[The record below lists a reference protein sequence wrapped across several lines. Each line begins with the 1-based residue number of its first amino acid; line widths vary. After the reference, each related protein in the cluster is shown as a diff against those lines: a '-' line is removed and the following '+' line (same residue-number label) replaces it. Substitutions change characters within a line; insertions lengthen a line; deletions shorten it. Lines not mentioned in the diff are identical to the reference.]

1 MSNILTYPTIP
12 IVAGDDVM
20 IISDVSIEG
29 NPTRSVSVDQL
40 GAYIGAGGG
49 GPAGVTS
56 LNTLIGAINLVGGT
70 DINLATVGNTIT
82 INSTGGAGAGTVTSV
97 STSIPASSSLDIA
110 VTNPTIAPLITFTW
124 AGTAGQYINGLGVA
138 TNLSTIP
145 TSLTLAVT
153 RTTGDATLT
162 GNVLDIPNYG
172 SGGGTVT
179 SLVVNRTS
187 GDSTLIAGVL
197 NIPNYADTTD
207 FDVAS
212 DTGTTSTM
220 AAGNTLTISGGTG
233 INTVGASNPGGS
245 QSTINLSDIAGVAG
259 NYTNSNLTVDGQGR
273 ITGVSSGSGGS
284 GVTQI
289 VAGTNITVNP
299 SGGTGV
305 VTVNSTDQ
313 FTGTVTSVGISSNH
327 LTVGNTPITSNGTIS
342 VNVPVSG
349 VTAGVYT
356 NANITVDQYGFV
368 TSAANGSG
376 GGGTVTSVTGN
387 QGIVMTGSS
396 AAPVVNVDY
405 AGTNNYILTG
415 TQVIPSTPQLTI
427 SDNMPFSTIRT
438 GQAVYYTTLADVIET
453 GNGYKSIALRLQA
466 NGSLAPTITMVKN
479 DLGSTISATKVAVGS
494 YILSTSGGNGNFGSN
509 VIAFIENPNEIGTA
523 PNVFP
528 QTTVIRLKQ
537 PTEIS
542 VRSYNANLLPGALA
556 DLVGTWDICVEIR
569 IYP

>member
-1 MSNILTYPTIP
+1 MSNILTYPLIP

-56 LNTLIGAINLVGGT
+56 LNTKVGAITLVGGT
-70 DINLATVGNTIT
+70 NITLGTVGNTIT
-82 INSTGGAGAGTVTSV
+82 INSGAGGGTVTSV
-97 STSIPASSSLDIA
+97 AATFGGNAFSLA
-110 VTNPTIAPLITFTW
+110 GSPITA
-124 AGTAGQYINGLGVA
+124 AGTLAITPTGGATQYVNGLG
-138 TNLSTIP
+138 NLALLSSIP
-145 TSLTLAVT
+145 TSVTLT
-153 RTTGDATLT
+153 TTGTTGVATLT
-162 GNVLDIPNYG
+162 GNVLNIPNYSSG
-172 SGGGTVT
+172 GGGGTVT
-179 SLVVNRTS
+179 SLTTTGTTGVA
-187 GDSTLIAGVL
+187 TLAAGVL

-220 AAGNTLTISGGTG
+220 AAGKTLTISGGTG

-273 ITGVSSGSGGS
+273 ITGASSGGS

-313 FTGTVTSVGISSNH
+313 FTGTVTSV
-327 LTVGNTPITSNGTIS
+327 
-342 VNVPVSG
+342 
-349 VTAGVYT
+349 
-356 NANITVDQYGFV
+356 
-368 TSAANGSG
+368 
-376 GGGTVTSVTGN
+376 TGN

-415 TQVIPSTPQLTI
+415 TQVTPSTPQLTI
-427 SDNMPFSTIRT
+427 SDNMPFSTIRA
-438 GQAVYYTTLADVIET
+438 GEVVYYTTVADVVET
-453 GNGYKSIALRLQA
+453 GNGYKSVALRLSP
-466 NGSLAPTITMVKN
+466 NGSLAPTVTVVKN
-479 DLGSTISATKVAVGS
+479 DLGSTISATKSAVGS
-494 YILSTSGGNGNFGSN
+494 YILSTSGGSGNFGSN

-523 PNVFP
+523 PNIFP
-528 QTTVIRLKQ
+528 QTTTIRLKAA
-537 PTEIS
+537 TEIS
-542 VRSYNANLLPGALA
+542 VRSYNANLLPGGLA
-556 DLVGTWDICVEIR
+556 DLVGTFDICVEIR
-569 IYP
+569 IYS

>member
-1 MSNILTYPTIP
+1 
-12 IVAGDDVM
+12 
-20 IISDVSIEG
+20 
-29 NPTRSVSVDQL
+29 
-40 GAYIGAGGG
+40 
-49 GPAGVTS
+49 
-56 LNTLIGAINLVGGT
+56 
-70 DINLATVGNTIT
+70 
-82 INSTGGAGAGTVTSV
+82 
-97 STSIPASSSLDIA
+97 
-110 VTNPTIAPLITFTW
+110 
-124 AGTAGQYINGLGVA
+124 
-138 TNLSTIP
+138 
-145 TSLTLAVT
+145 
-153 RTTGDATLT
+153 
-162 GNVLDIPNYG
+162 
-172 SGGGTVT
+172 
-179 SLVVNRTS
+179 
-187 GDSTLIAGVL
+187 
-197 NIPNYADTTD
+197 
-207 FDVAS
+207 
-212 DTGTTSTM
+212 M

-368 TSAANGSG
+368 TDAANGSG

-415 TQVIPSTPQLTI
+415 TQVIPSTPLTI
-427 SDNMPFSTIRT
+427 LDNMPFSTIRA
-438 GQAVYYTTLADVIET
+438 GEVVYYTTLADVIET
-453 GNGYKSIALRLQA
+453 GNGYKSIALRLSA

-479 DLGSTISATKVAVGS
+479 DLGSTISATKSAVGS
-494 YILSTSGGNGNFGSN
+494 YILSTSGGSGNFGSN

-523 PNVFP
+523 PNKFP
-528 QTTVIRLKQ
+528 QITTIRLKAA
-537 PTEIS
+537 TEIA
-542 VRSYNANLLPGALA
+542 VRSFNAALLPGGLA
-556 DLVGTWDICVEIR
+556 DFVGTWDICVEIR
-569 IYP
+569 IYS

>member
-97 STSIPASSSLDIA
+97 STSIPTSSSLDIA

-220 AAGNTLTISGGTG
+220 AAGKTLTISGGTG

-273 ITGVSSGSGGS
+273 ITGASSGSGGS

-313 FTGTVTSVGISSNH
+313 FT
-327 LTVGNTPITSNGTIS
+327 
-342 VNVPVSG
+342 
-349 VTAGVYT
+349 
-356 NANITVDQYGFV
+356 
-368 TSAANGSG
+368 
-376 GGGTVTSVTGN
+376 GTVTSVTGN

-427 SDNMPFSTIRT
+427 SDNMPFSTIRA
-438 GQAVYYTTLADVIET
+438 GEVVYYTTVADVVET
-453 GNGYKSIALRLQA
+453 GNGYKSVALRLSP
-466 NGSLAPTITMVKN
+466 NGSLAPTVTVVKN
-479 DLGSTISATKVAVGS
+479 DLGSTISATKSTVGS
-494 YILSTSGGNGNFGSN
+494 YVLSTSGGSGNFGSN

-523 PNVFP
+523 PNIFP
-528 QTTVIRLKQ
+528 QTTTIRLKAA
-537 PTEIS
+537 TEIS
-542 VRSYNANLLPGALA
+542 VRSYNANLLPGGLA
-556 DLVGTWDICVEIR
+556 DLVGTFDICVEIR

>member
-97 STSIPASSSLDIA
+97 STSIPASSSLDIV

-124 AGTAGQYINGLGVA
+124 AGSAGQYINGLGVA

-172 SGGGTVT
+172 
-179 SLVVNRTS
+179 N
-187 GDSTLIAGVL
+187 A
-197 NIPNYADTTD
+197 
-207 FDVAS
+207 
-212 DTGTTSTM
+212 
-220 AAGNTLTISGGTG
+220 
-233 INTVGASNPGGS
+233 
-245 QSTINLSDIAGVAG
+245 
-259 NYTNSNLTVDGQGR
+259 
-273 ITGVSSGSGGS
+273 GGS
-284 GVTQI
+284 GVTQV

-349 VTAGVYT
+349 VTAGVYA

-368 TSAANGSG
+368 TGAANGSG

-387 QGIVMTGSS
+387 QGIVMTGSVS
-396 AAPVVNVDY
+396 
-405 AGTNNYILTG
+405 
-415 TQVIPSTPQLTI
+415 
-427 SDNMPFSTIRT
+427 
-438 GQAVYYTTLADVIET
+438 YTHLRAHET
-453 GNGYKSIALRLQA
+453 
-466 NGSLAPTITMVKN
+466 
-479 DLGSTISATKVAVGS
+479 
-494 YILSTSGGNGNFGSN
+494 
-509 VIAFIENPNEIGTA
+509 
-523 PNVFP
+523 
-528 QTTVIRLKQ
+528 
-537 PTEIS
+537 
-542 VRSYNANLLPGALA
+542 
-556 DLVGTWDICVEIR
+556 
-569 IYP
+569 